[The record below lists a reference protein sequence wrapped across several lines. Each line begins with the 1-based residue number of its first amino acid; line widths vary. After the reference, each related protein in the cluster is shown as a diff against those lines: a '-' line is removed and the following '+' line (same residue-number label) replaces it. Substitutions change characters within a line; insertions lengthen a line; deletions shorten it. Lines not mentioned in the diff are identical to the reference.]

1 MREAGAAAATGAWAS
16 DCVWSDLIIRVA
28 LRPGAQAAQ
37 TTQYTN
43 NIASHPHP
51 SIWPCHTLSIKTP
64 RKPFTPRIRQDVQKQ
79 LRQRLRHIVSP
90 LVIRDTSQDFE
101 LTLYSS
107 PQGRIFQVEY
117 AQEAVKQG
125 SVVVGIVSKTHAV
138 LAAIKV
144 SLPSLKHIG
153 QTVFANTQPSATQ
166 KSFRHTRRRSSPSTP
181 TTASPSPVLPPMPAS
196 SPTSCANSPSPR
208 A

>member
-1 MREAGAAAATGAWAS
+1 MQSSRSQVRLTSVVHARGWWQRSELGPQAFGESQQRPHHPRRLAAWSTSSPDHSIHQQHRLATSRIWL
-16 DCVWSDLIIRVA
+16 CYTLPIKLPR
-28 LRPGAQAAQ
+28 QAF
-37 TTQYTN
+37 
-43 NIASHPHP
+43 
-51 SIWPCHTLSIKTP
+51 TLH
-64 RKPFTPRIRQDVQKQ
+64 IRQDVQKQ

-144 SLPSLKHIG
+144 SLPSLLHPG
-153 QTVFANTQPSATQ
+153 
-166 KSFRHTRRRSSPSTP
+166 
-181 TTASPSPVLPPMPAS
+181 
-196 SPTSCANSPSPR
+196 
-208 A
+208 

>member
-1 MREAGAAAATGAWAS
+1 MHHSRPPSQTATTTSQPQPTSTELHTPLATFHQQHTHFH
-16 DCVWSDLIIRVA
+16 IRQLTA
-28 LRPGAQAAQ
+28 
-37 TTQYTN
+37 
-43 NIASHPHP
+43 H
-51 SIWPCHTLSIKTP
+51 
-64 RKPFTPRIRQDVQKQ
+64 IRQDVQKQ
-79 LRQRLRHIVSP
+79 LRQRLCHIVSP
-90 LVIRDTSQDFE
+90 LAIQDTSQDSE

-144 SLPSLKHIG
+144 HPIINHYTKNTPSN
-153 QTVFANTQPSATQ
+153 NTNSATQ
-166 KSFRHTRRRSSPSTP
+166 KSSHHTKRRSSPLTP
-181 TTASPSPVLPPMPAS
+181 TTALPSLVSPPMPAS